1 VRRLGAFA
9 ALLALLA
16 GLALPATGLADGDPA
31 SDVLLGQ
38 TVFLPYA
45 PISPAVQRRL
55 YGVTAAAAK
64 AGYPLRVALIGAKSD
79 LGVVPALFGKPG
91 QYARFLSSE
100 LTGVVNGPV
109 LVVMPSGFGLAA
121 RGNAMSTAP
130 LADMRVGAGTD
141 GLGTAGVTATERL
154 AAAAGHPLP
163 ANATSAQAPT
173 PGASSSTVQSSL
185 IAIAVMLALTL
196 VALGAAA
203 VARARRAG
211 AHPGRGV

>member
-1 VRRLGAFA
+1 MRRLAALFA
-9 ALLALLA
+9 ALIALAS
-16 GLALPATGLADGDPA
+16 PAAAVADGDPA

-45 PISPAVQRRL
+45 PISPTAQRRL
-55 YGVTAAAAK
+55 YAVTAAAAK
-64 AGYPLRVALIGAKSD
+64 AGYPLRVALIGARSD

-121 RGNAMSTAP
+121 RGNALSTGS
-130 LADMRVGAGTD
+130 LAAVSIGSGTD
-141 GLGTAGVTATERL
+141 GLGTAAVTATERL

-163 ANATSAQAPT
+163 AGAASAQAPS
-173 PGASSSTVQSSL
+173 PGASSATVRSSL
-185 IAIAVMLALTL
+185 IAIGIL
-196 VALGAAA
+196 VALALVGLSGAAA
-203 VARARRAG
+203 ARARLR
-211 AHPGRGV
+211 GRGREPAA

>member
-1 VRRLGAFA
+1 MRRLA
-9 ALLALLA
+9 ALAATLAVVA
-16 GLALPATGLADGDPA
+16 GLTLPAAALSDGDPA

-45 PISPAVQRRL
+45 PISPTVQRQI
-55 YGVTAAAAK
+55 YAVTAAAAK

-121 RGNAMSTAP
+121 RGNALSTA
-130 LADMRVGAGTD
+130 
-141 GLGTAGVTATERL
+141 
-154 AAAAGHPLP
+154 
-163 ANATSAQAPT
+163 
-173 PGASSSTVQSSL
+173 
-185 IAIAVMLALTL
+185 
-196 VALGAAA
+196 
-203 VARARRAG
+203 
-211 AHPGRGV
+211 